1 MYELPYNVRTR
12 NFMTTPQD
20 AGIFAEG
27 LGKRYGDLWALRDV
41 DLAVPQGTVL
51 GLLGHNGA
59 GKTTAVRILTTLLRP
74 TEGRASVAGHDVV
87 SHAAIVRTRIGLAG
101 QQATVDGLLTGRANL
116 EMVGRLYHL
125 PRAVAR
131 ARAEELLQRF
141 DLADAADRL
150 VRTFS
155 GGMRRRLDLAASLV
169 ATPPV
174 LFLDEP
180 TTGLDPRSRIELW
193 GLLREL
199 VRDGATMLLTT
210 QYLEEADRLADDI
223 VVLDGGRVVA
233 HGAPAHLK
241 ARVGGERLEIT
252 VGSSSELAA
261 AAAVLGP
268 FASDQPVVEAEASRV
283 VAPVNAGVPLA
294 EVVRALDAAGV
305 ATTDLHRREATLD
318 DVFLALTEPT
328 AITTEIAA

>member
-1 MYELPYNVRTR
+1 V
-12 NFMTTPQD
+12 
-20 AGIFAEG
+20 
-27 LGKRYGDLWALRDV
+27 
-41 DLAVPQGTVL
+41 
-51 GLLGHNGA
+51 
-59 GKTTAVRILTTLLRP
+59 
-74 TEGRASVAGHDVV
+74 
-87 SHAAIVRTRIGLAG
+87 
-101 QQATVDGLLTGRANL
+101 
-116 EMVGRLYHL
+116 
-125 PRAVAR
+125 VAR
-131 ARAEELLQRF
+131 ARAEELLERL
-141 DLADAADRL
+141 DLTDAADRL

-193 GLLREL
+193 ALLREL

-233 HGAPAHLK
+233 QGAPAELK
-241 ARVGGERLEIT
+241 ARVGGERLEVT
-252 VGSSSELAA
+252 VGGASELAA
-261 AAAVLGP
+261 AAAALSA
-268 FASDQPVVEAEASRV
+268 FASDEPFVDAGQSRV

-294 EVVRALDAAGV
+294 DVVRALDAAGV

-318 DVFLALTEPT
+318 DVFLALTEP
-328 AITTEIAA
+328 AETTMEVAA

>member
-1 MYELPYNVRTR
+1 MR
-12 NFMTTPQD
+12 NFMSSPHF

-27 LGKRYGDLWALRDV
+27 LGRRYGDLWALRDV
-41 DLAVPQGTVL
+41 DLDVPQGTVL

-59 GKTTAVRILTTLLRP
+59 GKTTAVRILTTLLAP
-74 TEGRASVAGHDVV
+74 TEGRAAVAGHDVV
-87 SHAAIVRTRIGLAG
+87 ADAAIVRTKIGLAG
-101 QQATVDGLLTGRANL
+101 QQATVDGLLSARANL

-125 PRAVAR
+125 PRADTRDR
-131 ARAEELLQRF
+131 ADEPLERF

-193 GLLREL
+193 SLLREL

-233 HGAPAHLK
+233 QGSPAHLK

-252 VGSSSELAA
+252 VGGASELAPA
-261 AAAVLGP
+261 AAALGP
-268 FASDQPVVEAEASRV
+268 FASDQPAVDAEASRV
-283 VAPVNAGVPLA
+283 VVPVNAGVPLA

-328 AITTEIAA
+328 ATTTEIAA

>member
-1 MYELPYNVRTR
+1 
-12 NFMTTPQD
+12 
-20 AGIFAEG
+20 
-27 LGKRYGDLWALRDV
+27 LRFYPPP
-41 DLAVPQGTVL
+41 LSPPL
-51 GLLGHNGA
+51 
-59 GKTTAVRILTTLLRP
+59 
-74 TEGRASVAGHDVV
+74 
-87 SHAAIVRTRIGLAG
+87 
-101 QQATVDGLLTGRANL
+101 
-116 EMVGRLYHL
+116 
-125 PRAVAR
+125 AR
-131 ARAEELLQRF
+131 ADELLERF

-193 GLLREL
+193 SLLREL

-233 HGAPAHLK
+233 QGSPAHLK

-252 VGSSSELAA
+252 VGGASELAPA
-261 AAAVLGP
+261 AAALGP
-268 FASDQPVVEAEASRV
+268 FASDQPAVDAEASRV
-283 VAPVNAGVPLA
+283 VVPVNAGVPLA

-328 AITTEIAA
+328 ATTTEIAA